1 MTSTAAAEL
10 LATMRQEF
18 LPGPEDNRLV
28 PLVAEGEAPLGVI
41 GALAAEQHR
50 IVPSDRRSF
59 LVLAARSGLSP
70 AGDFFA
76 GLAGAEN
83 LALAAL
89 PALAAGCGMDQ
100 AAVRAYRPLPGCQAY
115 PAYVA

>member
-41 GALAAEQHR
+41 GALAA
-50 IVPSDRRSF
+50 
-59 LVLAARSGLSP
+59 
-70 AGDFFA
+70 
-76 GLAGAEN
+76 
-83 LALAAL
+83 
-89 PALAAGCGMDQ
+89 GCGMDQ